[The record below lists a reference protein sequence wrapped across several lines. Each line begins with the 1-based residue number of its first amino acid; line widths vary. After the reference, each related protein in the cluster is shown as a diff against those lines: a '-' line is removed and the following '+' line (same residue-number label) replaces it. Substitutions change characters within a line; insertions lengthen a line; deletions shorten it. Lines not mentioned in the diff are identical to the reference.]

1 MELHLGNRHVAEP
14 LGNRHAAE
22 PTPEL
27 TPDPAVAPA
36 AARRAVSRDVV
47 LTFGGRIA
55 LTGAIIVGD
64 VIVARTLGP
73 EGKGAFVLVLALSSL
88 GAVILGLGIDRSL
101 GVLAARSSDV
111 ARSAF
116 ANALT
121 WSAVIGGLGALAIFL
136 LYGPPANGGHA
147 TGPLGAILPPLTE
160 TQLIAAAL
168 SLPFEL
174 AYSIGLLGMVGLQ
187 RLVAFNVLRFLRR
200 GLLTVLLVAFAALGR
215 VDLQMVLWLNLA
227 AAALTVIA
235 ILWAI
240 SRSHM
245 LSLRLDPAL
254 LVKQLSFGGRIFVG
268 TIAERLH
275 FRANT
280 FLLTALVSVA
290 ATGVFSV
297 ALGLGEILWY
307 LPSAVGVVLF
317 SRAVRN
323 GRESAAIASALTRTM
338 LAVMILGSIPL
349 WLIAPTLIEV
359 VYGAPFRDAGV
370 ALQIMLPGVLAYSIV
385 AVLSNPLIAWGA
397 PGRVTAVLISGL
409 VVNLAANLLLIPQ
422 FGMNGAALATT
433 ISYTAAAA
441 LILLLFR
448 RLSGQSLRQ
457 TLIVRGSDVRS
468 GWTELRG
475 VLRLSRTPSSARLE
489 P

>member
-1 MELHLGNRHVAEP
+1 MVEP
-14 LGNRHAAE
+14 Q
-22 PTPEL
+22 
-27 TPDPAVAPA
+27 PATDSTVGSV

-47 LTFGGRIA
+47 MTFGGRIA

-88 GAVILGLGIDRSL
+88 GAVILGLGLDRSL
-101 GVLAARSSDV
+101 GVLAARSADV

-121 WSAVIGGLGALAIFL
+121 WSVVVGGLGALAIIG
-136 LYGPPANGGHA
+136 LYGPPANGAQA
-147 TGPLGAILPPLTE
+147 TGPLAAIMPPLSGSE
-160 TQLIAAAL
+160 LIAAAL

-174 AYSIGLLGMVGLQ
+174 AFSLGLLGMLGLQ
-187 RLVAFNVLRFLRR
+187 RLVAFNSIRFLRR
-200 GLLTVLLVAFAALGR
+200 GLLTVLLVASAALGR
-215 VDLQMVLWLNLA
+215 LNLELVLWLNLLA
-227 AAALTVIA
+227 VGVTVA
-235 ILWAI
+235 GILWAI
-240 SRSHM
+240 SRSSM
-245 LSLRLDPAL
+245 LSLRINPAL
-254 LVKQLSFGGRIFVG
+254 LVKQLSFGGRIFIG

-275 FRANT
+275 YRANT
-280 FLLTALVSVA
+280 FLLTALVSIG

-307 LPSAVGVVLF
+307 LPSAFGAVLF
-317 SRAVRN
+317 SRAVRG
-323 GRESAAIASALTRTM
+323 GRAGATIASAMTRTM

-349 WLIAPTLIEV
+349 WFVAPTLIEV
-359 VYGAPFRDAGV
+359 VYGAPFREAGV

-385 AVLSNPLIAWGA
+385 AVLSNPLVAWGA

-409 VVNLAANLLLIPQ
+409 VVNLAANLLLIPE

-433 ISYTAAAA
+433 ISYTATGV
-441 LILLLFR
+441 LMLLLFR

-457 TLIVRGSDVRS
+457 TLIIRGHGRAP
-468 GWTELRG
+468 GCAAA
-475 VLRLSRTPSSARLE
+475 P
-489 P
+489 